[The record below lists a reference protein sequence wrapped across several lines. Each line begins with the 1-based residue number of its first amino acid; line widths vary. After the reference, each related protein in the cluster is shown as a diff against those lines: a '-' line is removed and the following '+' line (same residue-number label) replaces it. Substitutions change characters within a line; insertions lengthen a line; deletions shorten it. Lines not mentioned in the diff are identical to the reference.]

1 MERHLTVAAVVAA
14 YNEEPTIGP
23 VIRTLVDSKQ
33 FRDVIVVSD
42 GSVDRTATVAR
53 ENGASFVYEFQ
64 VNRGKGAAMQYGV
77 EHTDADIIFFCDADL
92 KGLTA
97 KHVKDILAPVL
108 DGKMTMV
115 VGLRDRGKWMLWLER
130 YLPLEGGERALL
142 RRVVDD
148 IPDAYM
154 RGYMVEPALNYYCR
168 SRKLPYGTVDMPGL
182 SIRRKMQKVGVWK
195 GLKGYVKMTTEI
207 IRAMVA
213 VRIARIQGKF

>member
-1 MERHLTVAAVVAA
+1 MNRHLTVAAVVAA

-23 VIRTLVDSKQ
+23 VVKTLVDSKQ

-42 GSVDRTATVAR
+42 GSVDRTADVAMQ
-53 ENGASFVYEFQ
+53 NGASMVHQFQ

-97 KHVKDILAPVL
+97 QHVRDILAPVL
-108 DGKMTMV
+108 DGSMGMV
-115 VGLRDRGKWMLWLER
+115 VGLRDRGKKMMWLMR

-142 RRVVDD
+142 RRVADD
-148 IPDAYM
+148 IPDRFM

-168 SRKLPYGTVDMPGL
+168 SRKLPYGTVEMPGL
-182 SIRRKMQKVGVWK
+182 SIRRKMQKVGFWR
-195 GLKGYVKMTTEI
+195 GLRGYIVMIAEI
-207 IRAMVA
+207 IKAMVA
-213 VRIARIQGKF
+213 VRVARYQGKF